1 MRSFRVFHHI
11 CPHLHIILE
20 NVFRTP
26 MKKRTKKEL
35 CEKWGL
41 LKSESYSFT
50 STAAECSCCLKSL
63 KASKSPARRTFW
75 TIFYRWE
82 TCLIFCKP
90 FKKANGLLLF
100 LDPFPTRPL
109 LLFPLHATFP
119 PSDLLKQM
127 ISHSN
132 NITLCSSKWYQWY
145 LSDLLKQM
153 ISHSNDITLCSTKL
167 YQWYLSSS
175 KWYQIGP
182 QLFFHHYTSHQYK

>member
-1 MRSFRVFHHI
+1 MCFITFVLTCILFWRMCLGPLWRKGQKNIKTICFNRIMWKMREVKEWKLLVHFHRSRVQLLPEELEGFQEPW
-11 CPHLHIILE
+11 CKKNIL
-20 NVFRTP
+20 NN
-26 MKKRTKKEL
+26 
-35 CEKWGL
+35 
-41 LKSESYSFT
+41 
-50 STAAECSCCLKSL
+50 
-63 KASKSPARRTFW
+63 
-75 TIFYRWE
+75 IWE
-82 TCLIFCKP
+82 TTTCLIFCKP

-127 ISHSN
+127 ISHQN
-132 NITLCSSKWYQWY
+132 N
-145 LSDLLKQM
+145 
-153 ISHSNDITLCSTKL
+153 ITLCSTKL

>member
-1 MRSFRVFHHI
+1 MRSFRVFHDI

-20 NVFRTP
+20 NVFRNIL
-26 MKKRTKKEL
+26 KKRTNKII
-35 CEKWGL
+35 CEKWGK

-63 KASKSPARRTFW
+63 KASKSPEARR

-82 TCLIFCKP
+82 TTTCLIFCKP

-109 LLFPLHATFP
+109 LLFPLHAAFP

-127 ISHSN
+127 ISHQN
-132 NITLCSSKWYQWY
+132 N
-145 LSDLLKQM
+145 
-153 ISHSNDITLCSTKL
+153 ITLCSTKL